1 VSEQPQRSPA
11 GVISAAISN
20 GAVKV
25 LNEYTGRG
33 PTRARTTI
41 GPDMVV
47 ILLGDTLTKAER
59 TLSKNGDAHWVLD
72 MRRRFQEA
80 MREDLVGIVETE
92 TGRNVIAFMSDNH
105 IDPDLAAELFVLEAL
120 PNDGNE
126 APAY

>member
-41 GPDMVV
+41 GPDVVV

-59 TLSKNGDAHWVLD
+59 SLAKNGDAHWVLD

-80 MREDLVGIVETE
+80 MRQDLVGIVETE
-92 TGRNVIAFMSDNH
+92 TGRKVIAFMSDNH
-105 IDPDLAAELFVLEAL
+105 IEPDLGVELFVLEPL
-120 PNDGNE
+120 PSDEPE
-126 APAY
+126 APVS